1 MGIPHILDII
11 PAGGKDKPTSFLFG
25 NRGGHR
31 NTQLRTYR
39 HLIEQNIGHHYVLTY
54 TTNTLRH
61 EPSYT
66 QLGVKT
72 NRAFFLYGMRYKHRN
87 TNVKTHN
94 MTTRKTLKISNTDP
108 TKNRS

>member
-61 EPSYT
+61 GPSYT